1 MSKLEIIMGAI
12 VRRLGRFIVRIYYP
26 KIKFEGKEHM
36 PRTGPVLVC
45 ANHPNSL
52 VDPIL
57 VGITLGRPVRFM
69 AKAPLFKTPVLGSV
83 MSGLGMIPT
92 YRGSDDTKQVR
103 RNLESLD
110 SSIQFLIDGHAVGI
124 FPEGKSHDAVQ
135 VEMVRSGVA
144 RISTSA
150 VEQGAAELV
159 VLPVGLNY
167 AHKERFGSAVS
178 VQIGKPIKVKDW
190 LEHCED
196 DGRKAIRSLTNE
208 VAARLKA
215 VVVHLEEP
223 NWEPLLDDLVA
234 LVNTESPTKP
244 LLLRKQIA
252 DAMNYFV
259 SEDRPRAEGIAEAI
273 RLHCREVTDCG
284 LTLESLLLQ
293 SKGPGGF
300 LHAIG
305 LIARGLLGL
314 LPAVLGLLF
323 HLIPFLIVRLIA
335 SRVTPAGRTAVSL
348 YRLLAGMPVYL
359 AWYVGSIFF
368 FWWLNVLWPWGVV
381 SVLLLPFLGVFA
393 LNYWPNLMKA
403 LPTVGRQLLLL
414 LRGTQWRLLRDRQT
428 SLRERLI
435 LMEQEYLKR
444 SED

>member
-159 VLPVGLNY
+159 VLPV
-167 AHKERFGSAVS
+167 
-178 VQIGKPIKVKDW
+178 D
-190 LEHCED
+190 
-196 DGRKAIRSLTNE
+196 
-208 VAARLKA
+208 
-215 VVVHLEEP
+215 
-223 NWEPLLDDLVA
+223 
-234 LVNTESPTKP
+234 
-244 LLLRKQIA
+244 
-252 DAMNYFV
+252 
-259 SEDRPRAEGIAEAI
+259 
-273 RLHCREVTDCG
+273 
-284 LTLESLLLQ
+284 
-293 SKGPGGF
+293 
-300 LHAIG
+300 
-305 LIARGLLGL
+305 
-314 LPAVLGLLF
+314 
-323 HLIPFLIVRLIA
+323 
-335 SRVTPAGRTAVSL
+335 
-348 YRLLAGMPVYL
+348 
-359 AWYVGSIFF
+359 
-368 FWWLNVLWPWGVV
+368 
-381 SVLLLPFLGVFA
+381 
-393 LNYWPNLMKA
+393 
-403 LPTVGRQLLLL
+403 
-414 LRGTQWRLLRDRQT
+414 
-428 SLRERLI
+428 
-435 LMEQEYLKR
+435 
-444 SED
+444 